1 MGTAKSYYHKLHFNR
16 IIVKNANRNNI
27 IYNIKEKLSKGD
39 CKHKFIFL
47 QPGGCRKI
55 NLSRN

>member
-39 CKHKFIFL
+39 CKHARGL
-47 QPGGCRKI
+47 
-55 NLSRN
+55 